1 MVSPV
6 IAAFAWRDVACPFS
20 RCLREPC
27 SMHSRLSRVLLS
39 CRCLYGPLE
48 AAQAWLCGEQ
58 FCKGALRAHL
68 VPRNAVTQSHQSFD
82 GKTRGLTIAAAPE
95 LGSKQDSSMHR
106 Q

>member
-6 IAAFAWRDVACPFS
+6 VAFFVVRDETCPFS

-39 CRCLYGPLE
+39 CRCLYGPWRQRKAGPLR
-48 AAQAWLCGEQ
+48 EQ

-82 GKTRGLTIAAAPE
+82 EKTCTHTAAAA
-95 LGSKQDSSMHR
+95 LGSKADSSMHR